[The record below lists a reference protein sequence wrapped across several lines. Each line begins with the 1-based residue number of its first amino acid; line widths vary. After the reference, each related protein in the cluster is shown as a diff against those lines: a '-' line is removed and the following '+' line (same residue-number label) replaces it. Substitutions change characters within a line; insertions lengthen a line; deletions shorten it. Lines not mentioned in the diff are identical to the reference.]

1 MFCWNVIKTVRILR
15 LLCWKTGTMLFGFSF
30 LYFFISLSFS
40 DDPSVTVELTRPGP
54 VADHPRPPMVA
65 QGRNRQ
71 EEQDSSEIDTDDEIA
86 AVQQVNIVLQIKT
99 RHALQTFW
107 SYYIRGHKTKLNNP
121 STWKLYY
128 HVWYDDHLPLQTP
141 QYPRSGFAKGLFPR
155 NVFQSESIITIITYK
170 V

>member
-1 MFCWNVIKTVRILR
+1 
-15 LLCWKTGTMLFGFSF
+15 MLFGFSF

-107 SYYIRGHKTKLNNP
+107 SYLICEHKTKLNNSCDLKAVLP
-121 STWKLYY
+121 S
-128 HVWYDDHLPLQTP
+128 V
-141 QYPRSGFAKGLFPR
+141 
-155 NVFQSESIITIITYK
+155 I
-170 V
+170 